1 MDTVQ
6 LEGKYFH
13 PCIKQGDQ
21 VHAGQTLLTFEMD
34 QIKNAGYSL
43 LTPVVITNTADY
55 LDVME
60 TGLENKE
67 EFLTIIR

>member
-1 MDTVQ
+1 
-6 LEGKYFH
+6 
-13 PCIKQGDQ
+13 
-21 VHAGQTLLTFEMD
+21 MD